1 MVRIAGPPP
10 ARGPRPIH
18 EVLPAGSELY
28 RIYDPTG
35 RRVGRLTFRFVGS
48 RLRFDH
54 HVGGSKKRGIYY
66 SAPTLEGCVVEVFG
80 DSGTVRFEKYRVG
93 NPVLTR
99 DLLLLDLRRRG
110 AMRAGTVLA
119 ISSADHALSQAWSRY
134 FYEHPEIYGEIDGL
148 IYANAHNGADAVA
161 LYERASGGLSCP
173 PARDWPLSDPVIE
186 TLIREIAH
194 ANNLIVDE
202 P

>member
-10 ARGPRPIH
+10 ARAPRPLN
-18 EVLPAGSELY
+18 ESLLAGSDLY
-28 RIYDPTG
+28 RIYEPTS
-35 RRVGRLTFRFVGS
+35 REVGRLTFRLVGP

-54 HVGGSKKRGIYY
+54 HVDRSKKRGIYY

-80 DSGTVRFEKYRVG
+80 DGGMVRFGEYRVA
-93 NPVLTR
+93 NPVLTQ

-119 ISSADHALSQAWSRY
+119 ISSADHPLSQALSRY
-134 FYEHPEIYGEIDGL
+134 FYEHPEVYGQIDGL
-148 IYANAHNGADAVA
+148 IYPNAHNGADAVA
-161 LYERASGGLSCP
+161 LYERAAGAIDCP
-173 PARDWPLSDPVIE
+173 PARDWPLSDPIIE
-186 TLIREIAH
+186 TAVREIAH
-194 ANNLIVDE
+194 ANDLIVDE